1 MRVKLDRTK
10 VFIVMLAK
18 DSLMTTMVMVE
29 LMVAMT
35 VVEVGIEAVMRRVEM
50 MVMAMETME

>member
-1 MRVKLDRTK
+1 M
-10 VFIVMLAK
+10 MLAK

-35 VVEVGIEAVMRRVEM
+35 VVEVGIEAVMIRVEM

>member
-1 MRVKLDRTK
+1 
-10 VFIVMLAK
+10 MLAK

-35 VVEVGIEAVMRRVEM
+35 VVEVGIEAVMIRAEM

>member
-1 MRVKLDRTK
+1 
-10 VFIVMLAK
+10 MLAK
-18 DSLMTTMVMVE
+18 DTLMTTMVMVE

-35 VVEVGIEAVMRRVEM
+35 VVEVGIEAVMIRVEM